1 MLSSSLN
8 RYSTYLGR
16 PSPWLICLDLQRE
29 YVVPGRPSYAPASA
43 EVVKGCV
50 GVLSHARA
58 AGWRV
63 VHSQLRRQGDTGFGG
78 GLFGAPIEGLRPL
91 ISEPVFLRHG
101 LSAFSNPSFAAEL
114 RDARGEDVYLIGF
127 SLVDTCMA
135 TALAAIDQDLS
146 VILVEDAVGVSASAS
161 PAAPEIARAIL
172 RPFARIVSSR
182 DIGAAALEL
191 AY

>member
-1 MLSSSLN
+1 MSP
-8 RYSTYLGR
+8 STLGHHSTHLGR

-29 YVVPGRPSYAPASA
+29 YVVPGRPSYAPAGA

-50 GVLSHARA
+50 RMLAHARA

-63 VHSQLRRQGDTGFGG
+63 VHSQLRRQGAAAFGG

-91 ISEPVFLRHG
+91 ISEPVFLRQS
-101 LSAFSNPSFAAEL
+101 LSAFSNPNFAAEL

-135 TALAAIDQDLS
+135 TALAAFDQDLS

-161 PAAPEIARAIL
+161 PTAPDIARAIL

-182 DIGAAALEL
+182 DIGAAAMEL
-191 AY
+191 AL